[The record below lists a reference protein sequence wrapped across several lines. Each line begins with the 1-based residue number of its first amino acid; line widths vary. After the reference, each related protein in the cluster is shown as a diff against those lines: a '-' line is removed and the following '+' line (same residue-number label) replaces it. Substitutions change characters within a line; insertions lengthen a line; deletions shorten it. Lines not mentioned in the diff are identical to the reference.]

1 MDKSKIK
8 NLTLE
13 KLNNLFPTQKI
24 ITKNDIDIIFNNV
37 KVLDKAS
44 ISKILNILIK
54 KIKSEKPKNIENN
67 NSIADLLSHAK
78 EIPKIESLEIIE
90 NPQKNEIYNNQ

>member
-54 KIKSEKPKNIENN
+54 KIKSE
-67 NSIADLLSHAK
+67 
-78 EIPKIESLEIIE
+78 
-90 NPQKNEIYNNQ
+90 NPRI